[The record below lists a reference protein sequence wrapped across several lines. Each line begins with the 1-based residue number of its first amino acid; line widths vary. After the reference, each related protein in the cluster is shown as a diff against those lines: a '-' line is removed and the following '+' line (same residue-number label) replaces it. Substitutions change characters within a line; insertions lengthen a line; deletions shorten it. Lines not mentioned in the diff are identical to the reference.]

1 MKRQI
6 GTFERLYPNPVVL
19 ASCSNGNKDNILTL
33 AWVGTVCSDPP
44 MISISIRP
52 SRFSHKLIVDS
63 GEFVLNIP
71 TSSQI
76 AICDYCGVH
85 SGRDV
90 DKFDALGLSKERPS
104 VIKASLI
111 KECPINI
118 ECRVKQVIPL
128 GAHDL
133 FIGEVVCV
141 NADEDLIYEDGDI
154 DYDQLD
160 IISHCM
166 GNYFKNEKI
175 R

>member
-52 SRFSHKLIVDS
+52 ARFSHQIIKDS
-63 GEFVLNIP
+63 NEFVLNIP
-71 TSSQI
+71 TSSQVG
-76 AICDYCGVH
+76 ICDYCGAH
-85 SGRDV
+85 SGRDG
-90 DKFDALGLSKERPS
+90 DKFEALGLSREKPS
-104 VIKASLI
+104 VIKTALI

-118 ECRVKQVIPL
+118 ECRVRQVIPL

-141 NADEDLIYEDGDI
+141 NVDEELIYEDGDI

-175 R
+175 G